1 VFASASALHFGQA
14 VRSRS
19 PMNSGRGM
27 RNSFSQNGQRT
38 VTRSAYLLSFILLG
52 GLGVGVGSV
61 ELDSLFGFMR
71 GPQSFNELLC
81 LFVYVSDV
89 PATVSAELGQQFLQL
104 ICHRLAAFPR
114 Y

>member
-1 VFASASALHFGQA
+1 MVADLNAASLVAPLPGFTASCRF
-14 VRSRS
+14 VICI
-19 PMNSGRGM
+19 
-27 RNSFSQNGQRT
+27 
-38 VTRSAYLLSFILLG
+38 VTNNLLG
-52 GLGVGVGSV
+52 GLGVGAGSV

-89 PATVSAELGQQFLQL
+89 PATVSAEFGQQFLQRIRNWL
-104 ICHRLAAFPR
+104 TAFPR